1 MDALQDYY
9 ESLGRPGVLLES
21 KRTWESQQA
30 LCACSLTC
38 RAWHVRAQHLLWTLP
53 HVLESQHL
61 AQFTSAVRNLSN
73 TSTAGLV
80 LGDQRAYAIK
90 TFDPSMVSALF
101 MHSFDHLRH
110 LLFYGFFFHRG
121 PPLAIL
127 RMRLPFFAS
136 ITVLQLLDCAFQS
149 LRALLD
155 VVWACP
161 SLVTLAISR
170 TGIKSKRISAGGL
183 RLLSATVENLRACR
197 KLTSLYL
204 DAFTVQGVW
213 DRACAGLCGGGSV
226 FGCAVT
232 ALHFETDNISGTW
245 GVVLGIVLWDS
256 FPALCSVTVVSR
268 VDPVFGK
275 SSSRV
280 LSVLHAIAKG
290 RPIRGILKTIVL
302 ERDHEWRNSDCCEE
316 IVGAS
321 EEVPESE
328 QRLPALL
335 AGLVELTVRLDTCK
349 DPETHAAYVW
359 SVLPGMRNVLRFE
372 YRLDRDDDW
381 TPYMLPV
388 TE

>member
-1 MDALQDYY
+1 M
-9 ESLGRPGVLLES
+9 
-21 KRTWESQQA
+21 
-30 LCACSLTC
+30 
-38 RAWHVRAQHLLWTLP
+38 
-53 HVLESQHL
+53 
-61 AQFTSAVRNLSN
+61 
-73 TSTAGLV
+73 
-80 LGDQRAYAIK
+80 
-90 TFDPSMVSALF
+90 
-101 MHSFDHLRH
+101 
-110 LLFYGFFFHRG
+110 
-121 PPLAIL
+121 
-127 RMRLPFFAS
+127 
-136 ITVLQLLDCAFQS
+136 
-149 LRALLD
+149 
-155 VVWACP
+155 
-161 SLVTLAISR
+161 
-170 TGIKSKRISAGGL
+170 
-183 RLLSATVENLRACR
+183 
-197 KLTSLYL
+197 
-204 DAFTVQGVW
+204 
-213 DRACAGLCGGGSV
+213 

-245 GVVLGIVLWDS
+245 SVVSLCRASHFLLAPDPEVLGIVLWDS

-275 SSSRV
+275 NSRRV
-280 LSVLHAIAKG
+280 LSVLHAIARG

-359 SVLPGMRNVLRFE
+359 SVLPEMRNVLRFE
-372 YRLDRDDDW
+372 YRLNRDDDW